1 MLAILLA
8 LLAGAGF
15 GGSAIFARVSMQ
27 KLAPLP
33 TIFISVVVSAIPAM
47 VLALIFARGD
57 IRAAPA
63 AAFLWFVLLGAI
75 NFLGG
80 RTQNYQAI
88 SRIGASQASI
98 ILATSAVFATIFAM
112 GLAGERPHFIVPL
125 GTAGV
130 VIGLVVGTAES
141 IRHGWATNKRA
152 LFGYVLAF
160 GAAASYGG
168 TNVIAKELTEDYGS
182 PLMISGFS
190 LLFGVFLLA
199 PIAGR
204 STFDG
209 LRSLKNDLGTVA
221 FAALSGI
228 SSAVA
233 IIALYYALQREDVVV
248 VSPITAA
255 YPLMVL
261 LVARL
266 FISKLERI
274 TKRVVAGSVMT
285 ILGIIVVIIGST
297 L

>member
-1 MLAILLA
+1 MLAISLA

-27 KLAPLP
+27 KLPPMP
-33 TIFISVVVSAIPAM
+33 TILISVVVSAIPAM

-80 RTQNYQAI
+80 RTQNFQAI
-88 SRIGASQASI
+88 NRIGASQAST

-112 GLAGERPHFIVPL
+112 AIAGERPHFLIPL

-130 VIGLVVGTAES
+130 VLGLVVGTVES
-141 IRHGWATNKRA
+141 VRHGWATDKRA
-152 LFGYVLAF
+152 LFGYALAL

-168 TNVIAKELTEDYGS
+168 TNVIAKELTQEYGS
-182 PLMISGFS
+182 PLMLSGFS
-190 LLFGVFLLA
+190 LLFGIFLLA
-199 PIAGR
+199 PVAGR
-204 STFDG
+204 STFIS
-209 LRSLKNDLGTVA
+209 LRALGNERRTVI
-221 FAALSGI
+221 FAALSGL

-233 IIALYYALQREDVVV
+233 VISLYYALQREDVVV

-261 LVARL
+261 VIARL
-266 FISKLERI
+266 FISNLERI
-274 TKRVVAGSVMT
+274 TKQVVAGTLLT
-285 ILGIIVVIIGST
+285 ICGVIVVVIGST
-297 L
+297 F